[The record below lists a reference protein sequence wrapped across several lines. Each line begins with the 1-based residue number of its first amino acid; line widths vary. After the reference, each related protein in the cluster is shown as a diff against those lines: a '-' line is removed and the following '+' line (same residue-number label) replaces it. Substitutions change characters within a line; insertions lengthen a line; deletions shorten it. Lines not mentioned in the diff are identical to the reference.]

1 MGGVG
6 GGCKEVV
13 SAQENEYCRFLTEH
27 VDVTLNAEWNYRWDV
42 PRSNLNGQKLH
53 SDWFSVLVER

>member
-13 SAQENEYCRFLTEH
+13 SAQENEYCFFLTEYA
-27 VDVTLNAEWNYRWDV
+27 DVTLNAKWNKK
-42 PRSNLNGQKLH
+42 QKE
-53 SDWFSVLVER
+53 SGYE